1 MKAHRYLFLTL
12 ALIALPFLFAGQAM
26 AADIDAT
33 LPDSNN
39 TSSFQVKN
47 PASTNNILMK
57 VQSGGNVGIGTA
69 SPDEKLDV
77 NGNVQISGANGKL
90 VFPASHYGVK
100 IELYKAGEERI
111 GTANNQLQLIS
122 GNLTGANI
130 AFFGAPAGSA
140 SLTEVMRVGTDSG
153 GKVGIG
159 TTAPKEKFQIGDRFT
174 FNGQIDGFSS
184 WRVISDNAYYD
195 GTNDRRIVADFAAAM
210 AFTDGGDILFRTAG
224 TGPID
229 GILDNGDYSTW
240 DSGTP
245 PLIVKND
252 GKIGIGISPPNS
264 TLHVNGS
271 LSFKR
276 VPVSSAYSTSDTPS
290 GVTIIGVTATPV
302 TVTLATTDCVAGRI
316 FLIKDE
322 TGSGAGYI
330 TIATQGS
337 EKIDGNPNPY
347 TITDNWGS
355 LQIYSNGTDWFIMG
369 RYVPPGV

>member
-12 ALIALPFLFAGQAM
+12 SLMALTFLFSGQAL

-33 LPDSNN
+33 LPDSDNA
-39 TSSFQVKN
+39 SSFQVKN
-47 PASTNNILMK
+47 SASTVLMK
-57 VQSGGNVGIGTA
+57 VQSGGNVGIGTTT
-69 SPDEKLDV
+69 PDANAKLDV
-77 NGNVQISGANGKL
+77 NGNVQISGASGKL

-100 IELYKAGEERI
+100 IELYGAGEERI
-111 GTANNQLQLIS
+111 GTADNQLQLIS

-140 SLTEVMRVGTDSG
+140 SLTEVMRVETDSG

-174 FNGQIDGFSS
+174 FNGQNDGANS

-224 TGPID
+224 TGPAG

-240 DSGTP
+240 DTLTA
-245 PLIVKND
+245 PLVVKND
-252 GKIGIGISPPNS
+252 GKIGIGTGAPNS

-271 LSFKR
+271 IAVKR
-276 VPVSSAYSTSDTPS
+276 TPVDTGTADSS
-290 GVTIIGVTATPV
+290 GETIIGITTTGACEI
-302 TVTLATTDCVAGRI
+302 TLLAAHCVEGRVI
-316 FLIKDE
+316 VIKDE
-322 TGSGAGYI
+322 SGASRVSADLITVTAAGTTIDGESSQTISGQYGYI
-330 TIATQGS
+330 
-337 EKIDGNPNPY
+337 KV
-347 TITDNWGS
+347 
-355 LQIYSNGTDWFIMG
+355 YSNGTKWFIIG
-369 RYVPPGV
+369 RYNVGGV